1 MSERSTLSTAS
12 DERVIHTRLEDGTRV
27 CIRTIRPDDEARLRE
42 GISRMSDRSRY
53 LRFFTGLRVP
63 PPHVIERLLDADGD
77 QHIAWG
83 AIASDLPGEPAI
95 GAVHAIAAQVDDNGG
110 NDGGDTPTRL
120 AEFSVAVIDE
130 FHDRGLGRLLT
141 ATILLDAAEAGYEEF
156 QAWTLAENTRAIGF
170 IRALGATLTGREDSA
185 LEYHLPVAGAI
196 EALRA
201 ECDPPGLA
209 DVFRAFREP

>member
-1 MSERSTLSTAS
+1 MSERAAAS
-12 DERVIHTRLEDGTRV
+12 ARPDERQIHTRLEDGTRV
-27 CIRTIRPDDEARLRE
+27 CIRTIRPDDEARMRE
-42 GISRMSDRSRY
+42 GIARMSDRSRY
-53 LRFFTGLRVP
+53 MRFFTGVRVP
-63 PPHVIERLLDADGD
+63 PPHVIDKLLGADGD

-95 GAVHAIAAQVDDNGG
+95 GAVHAIAE
-110 NDGGDTPTRL
+110 DGEPDR
-120 AEFSVAVIDE
+120 AEFSVAVIDD

-141 ATILLDAAEAGYEEF
+141 ATILLDAAEAGYAAF

-170 IRALGATLTGREDSA
+170 VKALGAELVGREDNA
-185 LEYHLPVAGAI
+185 LEYHLPVPGAI

-209 DVFRAFREP
+209 DVFRAFRAP

>member
-1 MSERSTLSTAS
+1 MSEKRAAHSPTDRRT
-12 DERVIHTRLEDGTRV
+12 IHTRLEDGTRV
-27 CIRTIRPDDEARLRE
+27 CIRTIHPGDEARLRE
-42 GISRMSDRSRY
+42 GIARLSDRSRY
-53 LRFFTGLRVP
+53 LRFFTGLRIP
-63 PPHVIERLLDADGD
+63 SDPVIARLLDADGVR
-77 QHIAWG
+77 HIAWG

-95 GAVHAIAAQVDDNGG
+95 GAVHAIASEGGEDDDPG
-110 NDGGDTPTRL
+110 R
-120 AEFSVAVIDE
+120 AEFSVAVVDE

-170 IRALGATLTGREDSA
+170 LRALGATMERREDAA
-185 LEYHLPVAGAI
+185 LVYRMPIAPAI

>member
-1 MSERSTLSTAS
+1 MSEQRAAHSPTHGRT
-12 DERVIHTRLEDGTRV
+12 IHTRLEDGTRV
-27 CIRTIRPDDEARLRE
+27 CIRTIHPGDEARLRE
-42 GISRMSDRSRY
+42 GIARLSDRSRY

-63 PPHVIERLLDADGD
+63 SDPVIARLLDADGVH
-77 QHIAWG
+77 HIAWG

-95 GAVHAIAAQVDDNGG
+95 GAVHAIATESENEEPG
-110 NDGGDTPTRL
+110 R
-120 AEFSVAVIDE
+120 AEFSVAVVDE

-156 QAWTLAENTRAIGF
+156 QAWTLAENNRAIGF
-170 IRALGATLTGREDSA
+170 LRALGATLDRREDAA
-185 LEYHLPVAGAI
+185 LVYRMAIPAAI

-209 DVFRAFREP
+209 DVFRTFSPPSGMQRAP

>member
-1 MSERSTLSTAS
+1 MSERAAPSSRP
-12 DERVIHTRLEDGTRV
+12 DERQIHTRLEDGTRV
-27 CIRTIRPDDEARLRE
+27 CIRTIGPDDEARMRE
-42 GISRMSDRSRY
+42 GIARMSERSRY
-53 LRFFTGLRVP
+53 LRFFTGLSVP
-63 PPHVIERLLDADGD
+63 PPQVIDRLLDADGD

-95 GAVHAIAAQVDDNGG
+95 GAVHAVAEDSEPG
-110 NDGGDTPTRL
+110 R
-120 AEFSVAVIDE
+120 AEFSVAVIDD

-141 ATILLDAAEAGYEEF
+141 ATILLDAADAGYDEF

-170 IRALGATLTGREDSA
+170 IRALGATLVGRDGA
-185 LEYHLPVAGAI
+185 TLEYRLPVPGAI

-209 DVFRAFREP
+209 DVFRAFRAP